1 MNKSIF
7 SVLLVFISVSLF
19 SQNINDVLPKF
30 NKKGMETDILYN
42 PAGVGNIEKI
52 NDKKQ
57 NLYDFYQVYKSIS
70 FSDYKERYN
79 ELEKIKKNVINTT
92 LSNKVNFG
100 IIYTE
105 YDTFVPDLDMEKTLR
120 KTKKK
125 TYKLREKN
133 KQIFETKEL
142 FVTAALKQIQRGT
155 KIDFIIGEETF
166 INTTDK
172 KITKIEIDFGDDY
185 GFRDLSIGDTIKV
198 HYQLPGKKDISTRLF
213 FIDGSKI
220 ESFSSLE
227 VVYSN
232 EEFSQM
238 NNQEIV
244 GFTSGTT
251 DPPYIQPYNEY
262 PFKGWGE
269 MSIFHSSDGVL
280 DKPIFLID
288 GFDPSDS
295 RNIEAIYAQLNYS
308 GGNLGDQVRSQGYD
322 VVVLNFPTYYREED
336 QVWIYGGADYIERNA
351 MLLVELIKFINNS
364 KVGNEKNIVIGPSM
378 GGLISRYAL
387 GYMESQNIDHETRLY
402 ISFDAPHVGANVP
415 IGFQHMF
422 NFLAYGLDTWV
433 GDFSVEALRPLVDG
447 MLKSP
452 AARQM
457 LWDHFEPHLQSGS
470 ADFDNGNALP
480 QPHSFHNIF
489 YDALDNV
496 GLEQYPVNTRNVA
509 IINGSGNLSKFN
521 FKNGNP
527 VNPGDQVLDAFLPEV
542 ASSTDAYLDSWY
554 TPDIN
559 VTSTVSKVYIDA
571 PWICFCDITS
581 EALSRS
587 HGHTAGPDTVPGG
600 LFNIEELAASF
611 AVSDPLVATFINE
624 LQTNY
629 FTFIPSISGMDYF
642 TNNWNDFMG
651 NPDNTPFDAWSMP
664 SQNEEHVKLTP
675 QNVEFALNEIY
686 NGESDGNILNDQD
699 KKPAIVFVENSNG
712 SGDVVDGAIYI
723 SNVRGTDGNG
733 NSFTRT
739 GNGNSNAFFG
749 NPGAYSVDLTAANK
763 TPSDAAGSH
772 GNFKEEN
779 HPLYTDGDGNFSA
792 ISNGFGAVA
801 YMSFAA
807 NGYNRASGLG
817 SVAMGFN
824 NLAGPQTSEAGGVD
838 GGNVGQAVFGWA
850 SRAIGNISFAS
861 GFRNTASGSS
871 SVAMGNY
878 NYATGDSTISLGK
891 ESWAEGASSI
901 AIGYKSHAAGGG
913 SVALGQEN
921 VSWGTTNFTAGYQN
935 TAGDT
940 NAAVGSGGS
949 AVAMGKYNTASA
961 DASLALNRKT
971 TASNQA
977 ATSMGFGTTADNVGM
992 LAIGVNNAA
1001 GQGNILPADQQ
1012 GSYYNTTY
1020 NGQAGPGGDVGIAFV
1035 IGNGNIDV
1043 PGSVVNGAFQP
1054 SGSPVPGQNK
1064 SNAFVVKYDGS
1075 ATLAGDLTV
1084 NSDARLKSN
1093 IVSLGSTLAKLMQ
1106 IDGKSYTLKSNE
1118 KENKI
1123 GLLAQ
1128 EILEVFPELVKSGMD
1143 KNETLSVN
1151 YQGLIPVLINAIKE
1165 QQNQIDEL
1173 KSLLE

>member
-1 MNKSIF
+1 
-7 SVLLVFISVSLF
+7 
-19 SQNINDVLPKF
+19 
-30 NKKGMETDILYN
+30 
-42 PAGVGNIEKI
+42 
-52 NDKKQ
+52 
-57 NLYDFYQVYKSIS
+57 
-70 FSDYKERYN
+70 
-79 ELEKIKKNVINTT
+79 
-92 LSNKVNFG
+92 
-100 IIYTE
+100 
-105 YDTFVPDLDMEKTLR
+105 
-120 KTKKK
+120 
-125 TYKLREKN
+125 
-133 KQIFETKEL
+133 
-142 FVTAALKQIQRGT
+142 
-155 KIDFIIGEETF
+155 
-166 INTTDK
+166 
-172 KITKIEIDFGDDY
+172 
-185 GFRDLSIGDTIKV
+185 
-198 HYQLPGKKDISTRLF
+198 LF
-213 FIDGSKI
+213 FLDGSKN

-244 GFTSGTT
+244 GFTSSTT

-322 VVVLNFPTYYREED
+322 VVVLNFPTYFREED

-351 MLLVELIKFINNS
+351 MLLVELIKSINNS

-387 GYMESQNIDHETRLY
+387 GYMESQNIDHDTRLY

-457 LWDHFEPHLQSGS
+457 LWDHLEAHLQSGS

-480 QPHSFHNIF
+480 QPHPFHNIF

-496 GLEQYPVNTRNVA
+496 GLEKYPINTRNVA

-542 ASSTDAYLDSWY
+542 ASGTDAYLDSWY

-559 VTSTVSKVYIDA
+559 VTSTVSKVFVDA

-642 TNNWNDFMG
+642 TNNWNDYMG

-686 NGESDGNILNDQD
+686 NGTSVGNILADQD
-699 KKPAIVFVENSNG
+699 KKSALVFSENENQGVVNG
-712 SGDVVDGAIYI
+712 KIYR
-723 SNVRGTDGNG
+723 SASQGQASRGGNG
-733 NSFTRT
+733 MN
-739 GNGNSNAFFG
+739 NDVFG
-749 NPGAYSVDLTAANK
+749 YIGDWSVDLTVSEKSSSQAAN
-763 TPSDAAGSH
+763 DFGE
-772 GNFKEEN
+772 FKDN
-779 HPLYTDGDGNFSA
+779 QHPLYQGSDILTQNHDAMGA
-792 ISNGFGAVA
+792 IGWG
-801 YMSFAA
+801 SFAA
-807 NGYNRASGLG
+807 NAYNRASGTG

-824 NLAGPQTSEAGGVD
+824 NIAGTLSGNGPFILDATN
-838 GGNVGQAVFGWA
+838 NVGQTVFGYA
-850 SRAIGNISFAS
+850 SRAIGNTSFAS
-861 GFRNTASGSS
+861 GYRNTASGTT
-871 SVAMGNY
+871 SVAMGNF
-878 NYATGDSTISLGK
+878 NYATGDSSVAIGK
-891 ESWAEGASSI
+891 ESYAQGASTI
-901 AIGYKSHAAGGG
+901 AIGFKAHAAGNG

-935 TAGDT
+935 IAGDVT
-940 NAAVGSGGS
+940 AAVGSGGS
-949 AVAMGKYNTASA
+949 AVAMGFKNIASSETSAAFNKYTKATA
-961 DASLALNRKT
+961 
-971 TASNQA
+971 QG
-977 ATSMGFGTTADNVGM
+977 ATSMGLGTTADNLGM
-992 LAIGVNNAA
+992 LAIGVNNAVGLGDTT
-1001 GQGNILPADQQ
+1001 GQYFYTDGA
-1012 GSYYNTTY
+1012 Y
-1020 NGQAGPGGDVGIAFV
+1020 NGLAAGVAFV
-1035 IGNGNIDV
+1035 IGNGDINTQT
-1043 PGSVVNGAFQP
+1043 NTAGAK
-1054 SGSPVPGQNK
+1054 K

-1106 IDGKSYTLKSNE
+1106 IDGKSYTMKSND
-1118 KENKI
+1118 KESKI

-1128 EILEVFPELVKSGMD
+1128 EILEVFPELVKAGED

-1165 QQNQIDEL
+1165 QQEEL
-1173 KSLLE
+1173 KFIKKSVNEDK

>member
-1 MNKSIF
+1 MNKSIL
-7 SVLLVFISVSLF
+7 SVFLIFISVSLF
-19 SQNINDVLPKF
+19 SQNINDILPKF

-70 FSDYKERYN
+70 FSDFKQRYN
-79 ELEKIKKNVINTT
+79 ELEKIKKNVKNTT
-92 LSNKVNFG
+92 LTNKVNFG

-105 YDTFVPDLDMEKTLR
+105 YDTFIPDLDMEKTLR
-120 KTKKK
+120 KTKKN
-125 TYKLREKN
+125 TFKLKRNN
-133 KQIFETKEL
+133 KQIFDKKEL

-155 KIDFIIGEETF
+155 KIDFEIGEETF

-185 GFRDLSIGDTIKV
+185 GFRDVSIGETVKV
-198 HYQLPGKKDISTRLF
+198 HYKLPGKKEITTRLF
-213 FIDGSKI
+213 FFDGSKND
-220 ESFSSLE
+220 SFSSLE

-244 GFTSGTT
+244 GFTSETT
-251 DPPYIQPYNEY
+251 APPYIQPYNEY

-269 MSIFHSSDGVL
+269 MSIFHSSDGIL

-322 VVVLNFPTYYREED
+322 VVVLNFPTYFREED

-351 MLLVELIKFINNS
+351 MLLVELIKSINNS

-378 GGLISRYAL
+378 GGLVSRYAL
-387 GYMESQNIDHETRLY
+387 NYMESNNIDHDTRLY
-402 ISFDAPHVGANVP
+402 MSFDAPHMGANVP

-470 ADFDNGNALP
+470 SDFDNENALP
-480 QPHSFHNIF
+480 QSHSFYNIF

-496 GLEQYPVNTRNVA
+496 GLEEYPVNTRNVA

-542 ASSTDAYLDSWY
+542 ASGTDAYLDSWY

-559 VTSTVSKVYIDA
+559 VTSTVSKVYVDA

-642 TNNWNDFMG
+642 TNNWNDYMG

-686 NGESDGNILNDQD
+686 NGESSNNGNIITDQN
-699 KKPAIVFVENSNG
+699 KKSALVFRENSDQG
-712 SGDVVDGAIYI
+712 VVSGIIYR
-723 SNVRGTDGNG
+723 SASQGQASRSGNG
-733 NSFTRT
+733 DNNSV
-739 GNGNSNAFFG
+739 FG
-749 NPGAYSVDLTAANK
+749 YIGDWSVDLTVSEKSPSEAAN
-763 TPSDAAGSH
+763 DFGA
-772 GNFKEEN
+772 FKDN
-779 HPLYTDGDGNFSA
+779 QHPLYQGSDILTQNHDAMGSIGW
-792 ISNGFGAVA
+792 G
-801 YMSFAA
+801 SFTA
-807 NGYNRASGLG
+807 NAYNRSSGTG

-824 NLAGPQTSEAGGVD
+824 NIAGTFSGNGPFILDATN
-838 GGNVGQAVFGWA
+838 NVGQTVFGHG
-850 SRAIGNISFAS
+850 SRALGNVSFAA
-861 GFRNTASGSS
+861 GFRNTAFGNK
-871 SVAMGNY
+871 SVVMGNF
-878 NYATGDSTISLGK
+878 NYATGDSSVAIGK
-891 ESWAEGASSI
+891 TNYAEGLNSI
-901 AIGYKSHAAGGG
+901 AIGFKSHAAGDR

-935 TAGDT
+935 IAGDRSEV
-940 NAAVGSGGS
+940 VGSGGS
-949 AVAMGKYNTASA
+949 AIAMGFKNIASSETSA
-961 DASLALNRKT
+961 AFNKHTKAM
-971 TASNQA
+971 NQA
-977 ATSMGFGTTADNVGM
+977 ATSIGFGTTADNLGM
-992 LAIGVNNAA
+992 LAIGVNNYASIGNSAA
-1001 GQGNILPADQQ
+1001 EQYYYTDGAVN
-1012 GSYYNTTY
+1012 GSPI
-1020 NGQAGPGGDVGIAFV
+1020 GVAFV
-1035 IGNGNIDV
+1035 IGNGDINTQTNTV
-1043 PGSVVNGAFQP
+1043 GANP
-1054 SGSPVPGQNK
+1054 

-1075 ATLAGDLTV
+1075 ANLSGGL
-1084 NSDARLKSN
+1084 NIESDERLKSN
-1093 IVSLGSTLAKLMQ
+1093 ITSLGSTVAKLMQ

-1173 KSLLE
+1173 MVRIKLKRQSENGTE

>member
-7 SVLLVFISVSLF
+7 SILLIFISVSLF
-19 SQNINDVLPKF
+19 SQNINDILPKF

-42 PAGVGNIEKI
+42 PAGVSNIEKI
-52 NDKKQ
+52 NDKQQ

-70 FSDYKERYN
+70 FSDFKQRYN
-79 ELEKIKKNVINTT
+79 ELEKIKENVINTT
-92 LSNKVNFG
+92 LTDKVNFG

-105 YDTFVPDLDMEKTLR
+105 YDTFIPDLDMEKALR
-120 KTKKK
+120 KTKKH
-125 TYKLREKN
+125 TFKLRRNN
-133 KQIFETKEL
+133 KHIFDKKEL

-155 KIDFIIGEETF
+155 KVDFVIGEGTF

-185 GFRDLSIGDTIKV
+185 GFRDVSIGETIKV

-213 FIDGSKI
+213 FLDGSKN

-322 VVVLNFPTYYREED
+322 VVVLNFPTYFREED

-364 KVGNEKNIVIGPSM
+364 KVGNEKNVVIGPSM

-387 GYMESQNIDHETRLY
+387 GYMESQNIDHDTRLY

-496 GLEQYPVNTRNVA
+496 GLEEYPVNTRNVA

-521 FKNGNP
+521 FKNGNS

-542 ASSTDAYLDSWY
+542 ASGTDAYLDSWY

-651 NPDNTPFDAWSMP
+651 NPDNTPFDAWCMP

-686 NGESDGNILNDQD
+686 NVEQPVNNQIIPALVFVNNDQNNPNSGVSNG
-699 KKPAIVFVENSNG
+699 KIYSNTVRGASRNSNG
-712 SGDVVDGAIYI
+712 NDSSFEEIY
-723 SNVRGTDGNG
+723 R
-733 NSFTRT
+733 
-739 GNGNSNAFFG
+739 FG
-749 NPGAYSVDLTAANK
+749 NIGDWSVDLTVSEKSPSQAAN
-763 TPSDAAGSH
+763 DFGA
-772 GNFKEEN
+772 FKDN
-779 HPLYTDGDGNFSA
+779 QHPLYQGSDILTQNHDGMGA
-792 ISNGFGAVA
+792 IGWG
-801 YMSFAA
+801 SFTA
-807 NGYNRASGLG
+807 NAYNRASGTG

-824 NLAGPQTSEAGGVD
+824 NIAGTFSGNGPFILDATN
-838 GGNVGQAVFGWA
+838 NVGQTVFGYS
-850 SRAIGNISFAS
+850 SRALGNTSFAS
-861 GFRNTASGSS
+861 GFRNTASGTA
-871 SVAMGNY
+871 SVAMGNF
-878 NYATGDSTISLGK
+878 NYASGDSSVAIGK
-891 ESWAEGASSI
+891 ESYAQGASAI
-901 AIGYKSHAAGGG
+901 AIGFKAHAAGGG

-921 VSWGTTNFTAGYQN
+921 ISWGTTNFTAGYQN
-935 TAGDT
+935 IAGDT
-940 NAAVGSGGS
+940 SQAAGSGGS
-949 AVAMGKYNTASA
+949 AVAMGFKNIASSETSA
-961 DASLALNRKT
+961 AFNKHTKAI
-971 TASNQA
+971 NQG
-977 ATSMGFGTTADNVGM
+977 ATSMGLGTTANNLGM
-992 LAIGVNNAA
+992 LAIGVNNDATI
-1001 GQGNILPADQQ
+1001 GDPNQQYYYTDGVVNGLPI
-1012 GSYYNTTY
+1012 G
-1020 NGQAGPGGDVGIAFV
+1020 VAFV
-1035 IGNGNIDV
+1035 IGNGDINAAT
-1043 PGSVVNGAFQP
+1043 NTAGANP
-1054 SGSPVPGQNK
+1054 

-1093 IVSLGSTLAKLMQ
+1093 ITSLGSTLAKLMQ

-1118 KENKI
+1118 NENKI

-1128 EILEVFPELVKSGMD
+1128 EILEVFPELVRASED

-1173 KSLLE
+1173 MVKIKLKRKSKNGTE